1 MRKNL
6 FLKIYVTLL
15 AGLVVVALAGAAVMR
30 LSYDGDD
37 SSWHAR
43 RDAFLAAMLPAGDDV
58 EASRVVL
65 ERLGKALDADIALYD
80 ADGTLRTAVGSPLPF
95 VTPGKDGGSHRHE
108 GRRLMTMELA
118 GDRVLVARL
127 GWSFGPPRTGPFL
140 WLALVAV
147 STALVAWPVV
157 RHLTGRLERLR
168 LGVESWGDGDL
179 ALRVPVEGRDE
190 VAAVARSFNMAA
202 KRIETLVK
210 AHRSLL
216 ANASHELRSPLAR
229 LRMVIDLYAD
239 DPTEARQRE
248 VVRNLAELDE
258 LVEEILLAS
267 RLDHVGDMELTERV
281 DLLAVA
287 AEEAA
292 RHGITA
298 TGEQGLVVGDA
309 RLLSRLV
316 RNLIQNALRHGA
328 MPVSITVTRL
338 MDTMELR
345 VCDRG
350 PGIPAEEGDRVFE
363 PFYRPHG
370 HGEGQGGWGLGL
382 ALVRQIAMRHGGH
395 VRYETPPT
403 GGTCFVVSLPV
414 AADSAI
420 RA

>member
-1 MRKNL
+1 
-6 FLKIYVTLL
+6 
-15 AGLVVVALAGAAVMR
+15 
-30 LSYDGDD
+30 
-37 SSWHAR
+37 
-43 RDAFLAAMLPAGDDV
+43 
-58 EASRVVL
+58 
-65 ERLGKALDADIALYD
+65 
-80 ADGTLRTAVGSPLPF
+80 
-95 VTPGKDGGSHRHE
+95 
-108 GRRLMTMELA
+108 TMELA

-127 GWSFGPPRTGPFL
+127 GWSFSPPRTGPFL

-202 KRIETLVK
+202 KRIETLVT

-267 RLDHVGDMELTERV
+267 RLDHVGNAEFSERV
-281 DLLAVA
+281 DLLAIA

-298 TGEQGLVVGDA
+298 TGEQGLVAGDA

-328 MPVSITVTRL
+328 MPISITVTRL
-338 MDTMELR
+338 DHTMELR
-345 VCDRG
+345 VYDRG
-350 PGIPAEEGDRVFE
+350 PGIAVGEGDRVFE
-363 PFYRPHG
+363 PFYRPQG
-370 HGEGQGGWGLGL
+370 HGEGQGGWGLG
-382 ALVRQIAMRHGGH
+382 
-395 VRYETPPT
+395 
-403 GGTCFVVSLPV
+403 
-414 AADSAI
+414 
-420 RA
+420 